1 VTYVRS
7 NMFDESERWSLP
19 LLLSLGFHGLVVL
32 VMALLGFVLGSH
44 TVANWGNNEGE
55 AVTAQLVSGAAVPI
69 PRNEESENIVANESK
84 GVTESEPQPKPIET
98 EDGVSI
104 PGKVTP
110 KVDKAITKTNIKPHP
125 LPTPETAVP
134 YGEGGPVTG
143 PYGTFAAPNTKG
155 GFSVQN
161 SDFGSQFAY
170 YIDGVRRAVKN
181 NWLLYEI
188 DPNVKAPHRAYIEF
202 EINRSGS
209 ASNVHLVQTS
219 GVPTLDLS
227 ALRAIQRVDNF
238 GRLPD
243 GYRGSQITVE
253 FWFDYP
259 PK

>member
-1 VTYVRS
+1 
-7 NMFDESERWSLP
+7 MFEESERWSGP
-19 LLLSLGFHGLVVL
+19 LMLSLAFHGLMVL
-32 VMALLGFVLGSH
+32 TMFVLGFVLQSH
-44 TVANWGNNEGE
+44 TVANWGSNEGE
-55 AVTAQLVSGAAVPI
+55 AVTAQLITSAAVPI

-84 GVTESEPQPKPIET
+84 GVTESEPQPKPPVET
-98 EDGVSI
+98 DDGITI

-110 KVDKAITKTNIKPHP
+110 KVEKAITKPVIKPRP
-125 LPTPETAVP
+125 MPMPTPETAVP
-134 YGEGGPVTG
+134 YGEGGPVSG
-143 PYGTFAAPNTKG
+143 PYGTFSAPNTKG

-181 NWLLYEI
+181 NWMLYEI
-188 DPNVKAPHRAYIEF
+188 DPSVKAPHRAYIEF
-202 EINRSGS
+202 EISRSGS

-227 ALRAIQRVDNF
+227 ALRAIQRVDSF

-243 GYRGSQITVE
+243 AYRGGQITVE

>member
-1 VTYVRS
+1 
-7 NMFDESERWSLP
+7 MFDESERWSTP
-19 LLLSLGFHGLVVL
+19 ILLSLGFHGLMAVSVL
-32 VMALLGFVLGSH
+32 VLGYILQSH
-44 TVANWGNNEGE
+44 TVSNWGSNEGE
-55 AVTAQLVSGAAVPI
+55 AVTAQLVTGAAVPI

-84 GVTESEPQPKPIET
+84 GVTQTEPQPKPVET

-104 PGKVTP
+104 PGQVKP
-110 KVDKAITKTNIKPHP
+110 KIEKAITPPSVVKPRP
-125 LPTPETAVP
+125 VPTPETAVP

-188 DPNVKAPHRAYIEF
+188 DPSIKAPHRAYIEF
-202 EINRSGS
+202 EISRSGS
-209 ASNVHLVQTS
+209 PSNVHLVQTS

-227 ALRAIQRVDNF
+227 ALRAIQRVDTF

-243 GYRGSQITVE
+243 QYRGNQITIE